1 MHAQAWQ
8 AARHGR
14 PLRHALVLRVVCV
27 LACALACALVSIAP
41 RAQAQVVESPEYRRT
56 IDDAVTEFRAG
67 HWEEARA
74 LFGRAHELE
83 PSART
88 LRGLGMTAFEL
99 RMYVQSMRELDAA
112 LRETRKPLDAGMR
125 ASAEALIAKA
135 RGFVARVQIVPNPKE
150 AALIV
155 DGRHAQLDPDGRI
168 PLDAGL
174 HVVSASADG
183 YKPTSLRFAVE
194 GGRDQV
200 LQLPL
205 EPILSTSAI
214 PAIDPNRAV
223 QPPPRAE
230 PQVQPIAPPPVPP
243 PPPPPAKR
251 SPLIGTLAW
260 VTLGGAVV
268 FGGAA
273 TATWLIG
280 DSEYSELEDECM
292 KACEDAAIED
302 SGIETTDTLTNVF
315 LGVAIASGVASGVLF
330 AVALSDPGEQAP
342 STAALSVGIAP
353 NGLQMRGAF

>member
-1 MHAQAWQ
+1 ML
-8 AARHGR
+8 G
-14 PLRHALVLRVVCV
+14 
-27 LACALACALVSIAP
+27 CALACSLTCAVPHA
-41 RAQAQVVESPEYRRT
+41 RAQQTAPAHPPESPEYRRT

-74 LFGRAHELE
+74 LFARAHELE

-99 RMYVQSMRELDAA
+99 RMYVQSMRELDGA
-112 LRETRKPLDAGMR
+112 LRETRKPLDGGMR
-125 ASAEALIAKA
+125 AAAEALIAKA
-135 RGFVARVQIVPNPKE
+135 RGFVARVEIVPSPKE
-150 AALIV
+150 ASLIV
-155 DGRHAQLDPDGRI
+155 DGRHAQLDTDGRI
-168 PLDAGL
+168 SLDAGL

-183 YKPTSLRFAVE
+183 YKPASLRFAVE

-205 EPILSTSAI
+205 EPLLPLTAAV
-214 PAIDPNRAV
+214 PAIDPTRPH
-223 QPPPRAE
+223 QPATQPE
-230 PQVQPIAPPPVPP
+230 PEAQPVTPPPVPSA
-243 PPPPPAKR
+243 PPPAKP

-280 DSEYSELEDECM
+280 EGKYGDLEEGCGRTRT
-292 KACEDAAIED
+292 CEDAEIDE
-302 SGIETTDTLTNVF
+302 SGIATTDTLTSVF

-330 AVALSDPGEQAP
+330 AIALSDSGEQEP
-342 STAALSVGIAP
+342 AALSLGVAP
-353 NGLQMRGAF
+353 GGLQLRGAF